1 MDEQNQ
7 QVSPAPIYQES
18 QDKNAK
24 WLWLLIFLIIIG
36 AVVFAFFRG
45 IGPFE
50 SISPFAKKT
59 ASPTPS
65 ASPVA
70 VSSPITEPSPST
82 ENLDRKDVSIRV
94 VNGSGVSGKAASVRD
109 FLEELGW
116 KVASIGNAD
125 GDDYKTTEV
134 RFKADSKKFES
145 LIIEDLSSDYDASAS
160 TDNLDASD
168 SADIEVI
175 VGTK

>member
-7 QVSPAPIYQES
+7 TVSPAPIYQES

-36 AVVFAFFRG
+36 ALAFAFFRG

-50 SISPFAKKT
+50 SISPFTKGN

-70 VSSPITEPSPST
+70 VSSPMVEESPAAD
-82 ENLDRKDVSIRV
+82 LDRSEVSVRV
-94 VNGSGVSGKAASVRD
+94 LNGSGVSGKAASVRD

-116 KVASIGNAD
+116 TVDSIGNAD
-125 GDDYKTTEV
+125 ADDYESTEV
-134 RFKADSKKFES
+134 RFKSEFEDFAN
-145 LIIEDLSSDYDASAS
+145 LIVDDLSSDYDSS
-160 TDNLDASD
+160 LSSDELDASA

>member
-7 QVSPAPIYQES
+7 PVSPAPIYQES

-24 WLWLLIFLIIIG
+24 WLWLLIFLIILG
-36 AVVFAFFRG
+36 ALAFAFFRG

-50 SISPFAKKT
+50 SISPFAKGQ

-65 ASPVA
+65 PSPIA
-70 VSSPITEPSPST
+70 LSSPAAEESPAT
-82 ENLDRKDVSIRV
+82 DLDRSEVSVRV
-94 VNGSGVSGKAASVRD
+94 LNGSGVSGKAASVRD

-116 KVASIGNAD
+116 TVDSIGNAD
-125 GDDYKTTEV
+125 ADDYATTEV
-134 RFKADSKKFES
+134 RYKEEFEDFAD
-145 LIIEDLSSDYDASAS
+145 LIVEDLSSDYDASAS
-160 TDNLDASD
+160 TDTLDSTA

-175 VGTK
+175 VGVE